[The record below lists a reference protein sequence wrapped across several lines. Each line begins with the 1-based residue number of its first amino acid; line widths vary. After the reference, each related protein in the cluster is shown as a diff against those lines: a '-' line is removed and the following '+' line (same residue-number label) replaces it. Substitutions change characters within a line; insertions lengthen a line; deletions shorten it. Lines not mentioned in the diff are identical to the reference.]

1 MLVGTLSDGM
11 VTLLVGVL
19 VVVGGAVAFGAA
31 LFGPRPVPQ
40 PATAAPATRARA
52 ETPPSGAVARGPEVL
67 APLVPTAR
75 TRVRALLWLLLGV
88 VGTAAIVGAVLGL
101 VALVGITF
109 VG

>member
-1 MLVGTLSDGM
+1 M

-19 VVVGGAVAFGAA
+19 VVVVGAVAIGAA

-40 PATAAPATRARA
+40 PATAAVAGRSAA
-52 ETPPSGAVARGPEVL
+52 ETPPSAATDLPPEVL

-75 TRVRALLWLLLGV
+75 TRVRAALWLLLGV

-101 VALVGITF
+101 VALVGVTF

>member
-1 MLVGTLSDGM
+1 VLVGTLSDGM

-19 VVVGGAVAFGAA
+19 VVVAGAVAFGVA

-40 PATAAPATRARA
+40 PATAAPAARPRA
-52 ETPPSGAVARGPEVL
+52 ETTPSAAADLRPEVL

-75 TRVRALLWLLLGV
+75 TRARALLWLLLGV
-88 VGTAAIVGAVLGL
+88 VGTAATVGAVLGL
-101 VALVGITF
+101 VALVGITL